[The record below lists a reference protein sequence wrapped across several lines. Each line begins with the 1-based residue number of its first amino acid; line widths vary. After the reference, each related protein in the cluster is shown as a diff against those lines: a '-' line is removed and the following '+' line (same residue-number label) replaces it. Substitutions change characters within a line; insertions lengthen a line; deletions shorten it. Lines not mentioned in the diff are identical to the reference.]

1 MYMLY
6 ACYIFLA
13 ILSPS
18 SPYPKVGIGGGGLVV
33 GDCLKLVEAKQV
45 KCITWDNIV
54 VDSNENVVVRLLKLK
69 DASMPDIILRP

>member
-1 MYMLY
+1 MLS
-6 ACYIFLA
+6 YIFGQFHLP
-13 ILSPS
+13 LPLTQRW
-18 SPYPKVGIGGGGLVV
+18 VIGGGGLVV

-69 DASMPDIILRP
+69 DASMPEFILRP